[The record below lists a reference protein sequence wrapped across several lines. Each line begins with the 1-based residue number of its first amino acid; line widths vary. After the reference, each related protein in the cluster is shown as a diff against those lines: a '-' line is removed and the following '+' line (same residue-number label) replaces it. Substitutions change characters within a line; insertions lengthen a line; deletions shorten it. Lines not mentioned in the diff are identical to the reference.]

1 MEKKK
6 RLTEAEKVALQEYL
20 KLGHPELIKYLPC
33 FYANEET
40 SFAGNTAVRLLR
52 NLSYQLEE
60 ADENIQEQLYLILDK
75 IMDGLATIRYKK
87 DKTTFRF
94 TSIDQINQEL
104 LKMFSTADKKDE
116 FENFATLLNYKINS
130 PKFYDE
136 CLQKHKGTV

>member
-20 KLGHPELIKYLPC
+20 KLGHPELIEYLPC
-33 FYANEET
+33 FYAKEET

-75 IMDGLATIRYKK
+75 IIDGLATTIEKRKTFLENLLPIFIIRY
-87 DKTTFRF
+87 
-94 TSIDQINQEL
+94 
-104 LKMFSTADKKDE
+104 
-116 FENFATLLNYKINS
+116 
-130 PKFYDE
+130 
-136 CLQKHKGTV
+136 